1 MGETAY
7 QTAMSEY
14 ASFLQNLALT
24 LSRNTCRALLGVA
37 TWALTSSMVLA
48 ADLGPDAAPDRAP
61 AELNQWQLSFA
72 PYAWFPWL
80 TGDLTIKGQTA
91 DVDTNIFELLGES
104 DSVIP
109 WETDTIIP
117 WMGYM
122 EARKGKMSAYLDSIY
137 AKVALS
143 GDAARQ
149 ANPLPDLSLGA
160 RGQTGVMFKYAV
172 IEAGAAYEIGRWGT
186 GGGHTTV
193 DLFAGARYWHQ
204 ELSMS
209 LAIEGQVTLPNGF
222 QQSGAIA
229 RSGTASVDWVDP
241 LVGLRVRYGIAPGQG
256 LMLRGDIGGFGVAS
270 DFTWQVVT
278 TYNFELGETHGIMW
292 SGVVGYRALYADY
305 SEGTGS
311 SRYAYDLLQHGPLL
325 GLKMRF

>member
-48 ADLGPDAAPDRAP
+48 ADLGPDAAPDHTP
-61 AELNQWQLSFA
+61 ARLNQWQLSFA

-91 DVDTNIFELLGES
+91 DINTNIFELLGES

-137 AKVALS
+137 AKIALS
-143 GDAARQ
+143 G
-149 ANPLPDLSLGA
+149 GA
-160 RGQTGVMFKYAV
+160 RGQTGVKFKYAV

-204 ELSMS
+204 ELSLS
-209 LAIEGQVTLPNGF
+209 LA
-222 QQSGAIA
+222 GAMA

-256 LMLRGDIGGFGVAS
+256 LTLRGDIGGFGVAS

-325 GLKMRF
+325 GLKMGF

>member
-14 ASFLQNLALT
+14 ASFLQNLALS
-24 LSRNTCRALLGVA
+24 LSRNACRALLGV
-37 TWALTSSMVLA
+37 TTCVLTSSTLLA
-48 ADLGPDAAPDRAP
+48 ADLGPDALSHRAP
-61 AELNQWQLSFA
+61 ADLNQWQLSIA

-91 DVDTNIFELLGES
+91 DINTNIFELLGES
-104 DSVIP
+104 DSVFP

-122 EARKGKMSAYLDSIY
+122 EARKGKMSAYFDSIY

-149 ANPLPDLSLGA
+149 AKPLPNLSLGA
-160 RGQTGVMFKYAV
+160 RGQAGVNFKYAV
-172 IEAGAAYEIGRWGT
+172 IEAGAAYEIGRWGAHGDT
-186 GGGHTTV
+186 AI

-204 ELSMS
+204 ELSLS
-209 LAIEGQVTLPNGF
+209 LAIEGAFTLPNGF
-222 QQSGAIA
+222 Q
-229 RSGTASVDWVDP
+229 RSGGVVGSGTLSADWVDP
-241 LVGLRVRYGIAPGQG
+241 LVGLRVRYGISPGQG
-256 LMLRGDIGGFGVAS
+256 LVLRGDIGGFGAAS

-278 TYNFELGETHGIMW
+278 TYNFELGETHGILW